1 MDVTEALEPFKAH
14 PLYPMARG
22 AVIAEKRDYGIHAAL
37 KKADEIAGAM
47 TDDALLKRIRERD
60 KR

>member
-1 MDVTEALEPFKAH
+1 MDVLEALEPFKAH
-14 PLYPMARG
+14 PLYGKASG
-22 AVIAEKRDYGIHAAL
+22 AVLAEKRACGIHAAL
-37 KKADEIAGAM
+37 SKADEIAGAM